1 MHPGRSTILRLCVVL
16 VMTVAGTSMPAAQ
29 DDSLPRVRMV
39 IDDYDYMISLFP
51 DDYPVRDSALAACA
65 SIAGQAETL
74 KVFWDRQGPAVL
86 SRLSIY
92 AGIEWLEPQ
101 FDIYIVK
108 YFPDYACP
116 NPLTIPLTGKKN
128 GDRITAVPQGLSHL
142 LALFQQ
148 LSRRLLNQAF
158 IPGTG
163 SGYLANH
170 PLMQKT
176 PRRFD
181 ALADLL
187 ALTTLADFADLDSVM
202 TVYKSDEWKRRAPG
216 RDVVINHFW
225 RRWPL
230 SVDSTLAGRISA
242 EPDRSDLVALTRPP
256 DQMRPRRV
264 GLSRIIGHPPA
275 ESRLGFSVTE
285 DRPGLYR
292 ITEIDTLKAAYAAGL
307 RRGDLI
313 RTVDGQTARDI
324 KGMYTLILDRLNEG
338 VHISYMRGD
347 RSAAAVLYPEP

>member
-1 MHPGRSTILRLCVVL
+1 MATFAFVL
-16 VMTVAGTSMPAAQ
+16 PLAAQ
-29 DDSLPRVRMV
+29 NDSLPRVRMI

-51 DDYPVRDSALAACA
+51 DDYPIRDSALAACA
-65 SIAGQAETL
+65 TIAPQAESL
-74 KVFWDRQGPAVL
+74 KAFWDMQGLAVL
-86 SRLSIY
+86 DRLSLY
-92 AGIEWLEPQ
+92 AGIEWTEPQ

-108 YFPDYACP
+108 YYPDYAAYDP
-116 NPLTIPLTGKKN
+116 MTIPLAGKKN
-128 GDRITAVPQGLSHL
+128 GDRIIAVPQDLSHL

-163 SGYLANH
+163 AGYLADH

-187 ALTTLADFADLDSVM
+187 ALTTLADFVDRDSVM
-202 TVYKSDEWKRRAPG
+202 AVYRSDPWKLRAPG
-216 RDVVINHFW
+216 RDVVLNHLW
-225 RRWPL
+225 KRWPL
-230 SVDSTLAGRISA
+230 SSDSPLADRIAA
-242 EPDRSDLVALTRPP
+242 EPVRSDLVALTRPP
-256 DQMRPRRV
+256 EQIRPRRV
-264 GLSRIIGHPPA
+264 GLSRIIGQPPA

-292 ITEIDTLKAAYAAGL
+292 VTGIDSLKSAYSAGL

-313 RTVDGQTARDI
+313 RNVDGRTPRDI
-324 KGMYTLILDRLNEG
+324 KDLYTLILDHTGQG
-338 VHISYMRGD
+338 VYVSYLRGD
-347 RSAAAVLYPEP
+347 RSGEAILYPEP